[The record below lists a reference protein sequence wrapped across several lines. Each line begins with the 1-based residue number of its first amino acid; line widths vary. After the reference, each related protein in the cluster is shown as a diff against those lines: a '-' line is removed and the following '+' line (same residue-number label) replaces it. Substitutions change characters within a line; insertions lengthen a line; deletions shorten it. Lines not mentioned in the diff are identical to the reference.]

1 MSASTF
7 QIILVMC
14 GILVMVIV
22 SNYYM
27 IPVIIILGFT
37 FMKIRSWFV
46 TVTKRIKH
54 LEGISTRQIIKEGF
68 K

>member
-1 MSASTF
+1 
-7 QIILVMC
+7 
-14 GILVMVIV
+14 MVIV